1 MIPAGEPALIIQEA
15 RPCQGRAS
23 CRVCRGYGRGM
34 GCRSVWGV
42 AAGLWAA
49 AEIIEAVA
57 ARCLVKGATRE
68 AVVVLPGFRNE
79 NPARINRINRWRAG
93 VALRTARHL
102 GPGTRIIASGGD
114 PAGVGVAEA
123 DLLAAELRRRGFTGE
138 IITETQSRTTW
149 ENARR
154 VLPLLGSASCI
165 AVASNPLHGLK
176 LRLHLA
182 ALEPG
187 LRQRFVAAQD
197 YRPLELGPL
206 RVLSTVIG
214 VGDLLRLLRDKHRD
228 RCGRETPGF
237 TSRVLGGGL
246 ARWFG

>member
-1 MIPAGEPALIIQEA
+1 
-15 RPCQGRAS
+15 
-23 CRVCRGYGRGM
+23 M
-34 GCRSVWGV
+34 GCRLAWGIAV
-42 AAGLWAA
+42 GLWAA
-49 AEIIEAVA
+49 AEIVEAVA
-57 ARCLVKGATRE
+57 ARCLVGSATRE

-79 NPARINRINRWRAG
+79 DPSRINGVNRWRVG
-93 VALRTARHL
+93 VALRTAGLL
-102 GPGTRIIASGGD
+102 GPDTCIIASGGD

-154 VLPLLGSASCI
+154 VLPLLGPARCV

-187 LRQRFVAAQD
+187 IRQRFVAAQD

-206 RVLSTVIG
+206 RVLSAVIG
-214 VGDLLRLLRDKHRD
+214 VGDLLRLLRGRRRD
-228 RCGRETPGF
+228 RPGRETPGF
-237 TSRVLGGGL
+237 VGRVLGGWL
-246 ARWFG
+246 ARRFG

>member
-1 MIPAGEPALIIQEA
+1 MA
-15 RPCQGRAS
+15 
-23 CRVCRGYGRGM
+23 
-34 GCRSVWGV
+34 WGV
-42 AAGLWAA
+42 AVGLWAA
-49 AEIIEAVA
+49 AEIVEAVA
-57 ARCLVKGATRE
+57 ARCLVRDATRE

-79 NPARINRINRWRAG
+79 DPARINGINRWRAG
-93 VALRTARHL
+93 VALRTAGRL

-123 DLLAAELRRRGFTGE
+123 DLLAAELRRRGFAGE
-138 IITETQSRTTW
+138 IITETQSRTTR
-149 ENARR
+149 ENARQ
-154 VLPLLGSASCI
+154 VLPLLDPARCI

-182 ALEPG
+182 ALDPG

-214 VGDLLRLLRDKHRD
+214 VGDLLRLLRDRHRD
-228 RCGRETPGF
+228 CCGRETPGL